1 LSPSRARSVNLA
13 RSPSDWLIHT
23 VQAVSKTEDGVASGL
38 SALTQCAVELIDAE
52 STKLAHQLA
61 TLSTATET
69 AAGAADKA
77 LKRERVAVDKLR
89 DGVDSVFRK
98 VEESLRAS
106 VADVESASTEIV
118 TSVRLMHVQRTP
130 LVSRAHS

>member
-1 LSPSRARSVNLA
+1 M
-13 RSPSDWLIHT
+13 
-23 VQAVSKTEDGVASGL
+23 
-38 SALTQCAVELIDAE
+38 
-52 STKLAHQLA
+52 
-61 TLSTATET
+61 
-69 AAGAADKA
+69 
-77 LKRERVAVDKLR
+77 AVDKLR